1 MCHFL
6 FEWTLKWSLHLRFQL
21 SICFCTFCNAVFESQ
36 AEKEKHLLKFHNN
49 NDDNNEEEEENVV
62 EESLLGVSNLES
74 ENSVTTQPSSP
85 EEFHGFTTP
94 TKEMEQTKDSVAR
107 VRRSLS
113 LS

>member
-1 MCHFL
+1 M
-6 FEWTLKWSLHLRFQL
+6 LKLH
-21 SICFCTFCNAVFESQ
+21 SSNS
-36 AEKEKHLLKFHNN
+36 
-49 NDDNNEEEEENVV
+49 NDDNNREEDVNLI
-62 EESLLGVSNLES
+62 EESCLAVSNLES

-94 TKEMEQTKDSVAR
+94 TKEMEQAKDSAK

>member
-1 MCHFL
+1 MKCG
-6 FEWTLKWSLHLRFQL
+6 LHIRFQL

-49 NDDNNEEEEENVV
+49 NANNEEDEEVV
-62 EESLLGVSNLES
+62 EESHLGVCNLES
-74 ENSVTTQPSSP
+74 ENSATTQPSSP

-94 TKEMEQTKDSVAR
+94 TKEMEQAKDCVAK